1 MTDTLRDRIADID
14 EKHYQMLDVRRMD
27 GGWLCACGHRFSG
40 NTYREWRLHKAD
52 AVIAE
57 LGARQEWTYT
67 WNDFESV
74 GHGPPMSHDHAA
86 AASAMVDG
94 AIITRYVTDWITTES
109 PRQPVEPWHGKAA
122 TYCVRCG
129 IPHVTPCLREEN
141 R

>member
-1 MTDTLRDRIADID
+1 MPDRYGDEPDVERIADYHSID
-14 EKHYQMLDVRRMD
+14 ACDLCDDNGYIGSTVCSHY
-27 GGWLCACGHRFSG
+27 
-40 NTYREWRLHKAD
+40 
-52 AVIAE
+52 
-57 LGARQEWTYT
+57 
-67 WNDFESV
+67 
-74 GHGPPMSHDHAA
+74 DHAA